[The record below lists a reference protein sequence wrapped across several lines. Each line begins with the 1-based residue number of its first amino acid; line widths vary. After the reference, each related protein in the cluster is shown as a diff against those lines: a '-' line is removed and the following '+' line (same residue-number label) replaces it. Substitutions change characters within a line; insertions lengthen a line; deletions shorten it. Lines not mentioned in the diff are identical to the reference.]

1 MMELFTNPWHRKR
14 RRRRRNPQILGV
26 DAIYAL
32 GGVALLGGAYLLFR
46 KKPEDEEPPSEGFA
60 EPPKKFAKP
69 VPTLTPAVDV
79 DYETYPKGI
88 SVNLEPRSRDQ
99 ITVLSNCSVLAVP
112 MPWWEETTPALFE
125 AAWGRGERD
134 PGAIADEIMDL
145 SLTGCPETDATLEL
159 RQDVYKRTVREVS
172 ARGVPLEAHF
182 EMQEE

>member
-1 MMELFTNPWHRKR
+1 MTELFTNPWHRKR
-14 RRRRRNPQILGV
+14 KKRRRNPQILGI
-26 DAIYAL
+26 DATY
-32 GGVALLGGAYLLFR
+32 VLGGAALAGIAYYFFVR
-46 KKPEDEEPPSEGFA
+46 EKEAPAPTPEEFV

-112 MPWWEETTPALFE
+112 MPWWDETVPGLFE
-125 AAWGRGERD
+125 AAWERGERD